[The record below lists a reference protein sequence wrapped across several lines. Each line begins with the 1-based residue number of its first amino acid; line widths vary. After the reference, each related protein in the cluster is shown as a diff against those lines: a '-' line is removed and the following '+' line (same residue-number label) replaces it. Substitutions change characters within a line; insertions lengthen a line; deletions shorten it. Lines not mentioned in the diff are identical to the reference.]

1 MPEGA
6 HASTTFD
13 MIARLLRVF
22 SIPRDLGR
30 VLWKVIALKCEN
42 GICVLTCS
50 QEHDEVSPLHVR
62 CSRWY
67 ATFDRAATGVDAKIV
82 RANKGTERCVDG
94 ELLAAFGNTRAV
106 PAVSGK
112 YGYAH
117 ATVHEPI
124 YHVLDHCLNNANGS
138 PVGIQYL
145 YDVTLWQRT
154 G

>member
-1 MPEGA
+1 M
-6 HASTTFD
+6 
-13 MIARLLRVF
+13 
-22 SIPRDLGR
+22 
-30 VLWKVIALKCEN
+30 
-42 GICVLTCS
+42 
-50 QEHDEVSPLHVR
+50 
-62 CSRWY
+62 
-67 ATFDRAATGVDAKIV
+67 
-82 RANKGTERCVDG
+82 ANKGIERCVDG

-124 YHVLDHCLNNANGS
+124 YHVLDHCFNNANAS